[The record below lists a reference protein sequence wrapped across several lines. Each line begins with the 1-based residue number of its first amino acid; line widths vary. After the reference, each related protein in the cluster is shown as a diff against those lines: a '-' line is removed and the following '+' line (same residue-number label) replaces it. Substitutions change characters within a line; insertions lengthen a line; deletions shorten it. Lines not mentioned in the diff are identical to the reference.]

1 MNEILNILGMVLLL
15 IGGIFLFLGG
25 LGIFR
30 MPDTYNRLQAGT
42 KATTL
47 GGMSVILSIGILQPE
62 WFVKALVLVI
72 FIALSNPISSHALAH
87 ANYKRGNKPFL
98 KGGPEYDQYRQ
109 VYEKKEEEKAEDNTT
124 EKVKKEETA

>member
-1 MNEILNILGMVLLL
+1 MNELLTYLGMLLML

-47 GGMSVILSIGILQPE
+47 GGMSVILSVGLLEPA
-62 WFVKALVLVI
+62 WFVKTLVLVI
-72 FIALSNPISSHALAH
+72 FIALSNPISSHALAR
-87 ANYKRGNKPFL
+87 ANYKRGNRPYL
-98 KGGPEYDQYRQ
+98 KGGPEYDQYREA
-109 VYEKKEEEKAEDNTT
+109 YDPDEKPDKEEDKA
-124 EKVKKEETA
+124 

>member
-1 MNEILNILGMVLLL
+1 MNELLTYAGMVLML

-47 GGMSVILSIGILQPE
+47 GGMSVILSIGLLEPS
-62 WFVKALVLVI
+62 WFVKTLVLVI
-72 FIALSNPISSHALAH
+72 FIALSNPISSHALAR
-87 ANYKRGNKPFL
+87 ANYKRGNRPYL
-98 KGGPEYDQYRQ
+98 KGGSEYDQYKE
-109 VYEKKEEEKAEDNTT
+109 VYDPQEKPDKEEEKA
-124 EKVKKEETA
+124 

>member
-1 MNEILNILGMVLLL
+1 MNELLTIVGMVLML

-47 GGMSVILSIGILQPE
+47 GGMSVILSIGLLEPG
-62 WFVKALVLVI
+62 WFVKTLVLVI
-72 FIALSNPISSHALAH
+72 FIAFSNPISSHALAR
-87 ANYKRGNKPFL
+87 ANYKRKNYPCL
-98 KGGPEYDQYRQ
+98 RGGPEYDQYRQ
-109 VYEKKEEEKAEDNTT
+109 VFENKEENNEEQHKEEEKA
-124 EKVKKEETA
+124 

>member
-1 MNEILNILGMVLLL
+1 MVLML

-47 GGMSVILSIGILQPE
+47 GGMSVILSVGLIEPG
-62 WFVKALVLVI
+62 WFVKTLVLVI
-72 FIALSNPISSHALAH
+72 FIALSNPISSHALAR
-87 ANYKRGNKPFL
+87 ANYRRKNYPFL

-109 VYEKKEEEKAEDNTT
+109 VFEDKKEKKEQ
-124 EKVKKEETA
+124 VKEEETA

>member
-1 MNEILNILGMVLLL
+1 MNDILDIFGMILLL

-47 GGMSVILSIGILQPE
+47 GGMSVILSVGILEPG
-62 WFVKALVLVI
+62 WFIKTLVLVI
-72 FIALSNPISSHALAH
+72 FIALANPISSHALAH
-87 ANYKRGNKPFL
+87 ANYKRGNKPYL
-98 KGGPEYDQYRQ
+98 KGGPEYDQYRK
-109 VYEKKEEEKAEDNTT
+109 VFEPEVKETKDNTT
-124 EKVKKEETA
+124 EKVKEEETA